1 MLGSIFNLDLLT
13 VGLAIAGTGLLG
25 FTIYFNNKQSIT
37 NKTFLLMAIA
47 VFFWSIFNYLSYQV
61 KSPFAALW
69 FLRGEI
75 FFAVWHAFFNFQLFY
90 VFPNEKII
98 FPKYYKFLLVPV
110 VELTAF
116 LNLTPLVFDHIVK
129 YSPDGR
135 LSEVANGPGIAVF
148 GMIVLF
154 LLLFAIYF
162 LLKKTIKA
170 QGIEKKQLRLMLIGA
185 VTTLSLLLIF
195 NFFLPAFFN
204 NAQYIS
210 YGALFMFPFVLLS
223 SYAIFRHHMFN
234 IKVISTGILIFA
246 LAMGTLFEVVL
257 SQDTVSLF
265 LHFGVFLLVLGLGIT
280 LVYNVL
286 REVRQREQLE
296 TLSRE
301 LGGANE
307 KLKALD
313 QARAEFI
320 TIASHQLR
328 TPPATIKWY
337 LSAAMAGDYGK
348 LPPEVAS
355 VIEKAAITN
364 NHLISLIEDMLNV
377 SRIERG
383 KMEFLFEPTKV
394 EELAS
399 FAFEQLIP
407 MAKIKKLDYTYT
419 PPKKPLPEILAD
431 KEKLRQ
437 VMNNLIDNAL
447 KYTKLGTVAVSLFLK
462 DNEIVFQVK
471 DSGKGI
477 SPDEQNSIFQKY
489 SRGKESIKQSAGL
502 GLGLYVAKII
512 IDEHKG
518 KVWAESNG
526 EGQGS
531 VFSFSLPVN
540 SGLKQTTMVDLGA
553 K

>member
-1 MLGSIFNLDLLT
+1 MNFALNIDIVS
-13 VGLAIAGTGLLG
+13 VGFAVATSTILG
-25 FTIYFNNKQSIT
+25 FAIFFSNPKSKTNQYFLFFVIT
-37 NKTFLLMAIA
+37 N
-47 VFFWSIFNYLSYQV
+47 VGWSIFNYLTYRVTNMAVRLTFIRFVLYFAIFQTFSYLLLMDTFPDEQKKISKITKYV
-61 KSPFAALW
+61 LIPWTTFVAYLTLTPWVFSGIITNPDSLVSQPIVAK
-69 FLRGEI
+69 GVV
-75 FFAVWHAFFNFQLFY
+75 FFG
-90 VFPNEKII
+90 
-98 FPKYYKFLLVPV
+98 
-110 VELTAF
+110 LTAISYVVWGCF
-116 LNLTPLVFDHIVK
+116 KLAIKLKNAVPEEK
-129 YSPDGR
+129 RPYR
-135 LSEVANGPGIAVF
+135 L
-148 GMIVLF
+148 L
-154 LLLFAIYF
+154 
-162 LLKKTIKA
+162 
-170 QGIEKKQLRLMLIGA
+170 LIGA
-185 VTTLSLLLIF
+185 VIMFSLIIFFNFIGSSLLKNSSFIPF
-195 NFFLPAFFN
+195 SAFFT
-204 NAQYIS
+204 
-210 YGALFMFPFVLLS
+210 LPFIIFT
-223 SYAIFRHHMFN
+223 SYAIIKHHLMN
-234 IKVISTGILIFA
+234 IKVFSTEILTLLLA
-246 LAMGTLFEVVL
+246 LAILLETVTAKNITELLFGFGIFILVL
-257 SQDTVSLF
+257 SI
-265 LHFGVFLLVLGLGIT
+265 GVLLIKSVKKEI
-280 LVYNVL
+280 
-286 REVRQREQLE
+286 EQREQLE

-383 KMEFLFEPTKV
+383 KMEFLFEPSQV

-512 IDEHKG
+512 VDEHKG
-518 KVWAESNG
+518 KVWAESKG